1 MNKNQACIASHIRL
15 RHVIYI
21 AYNSCFIESMIILP
35 AFHVD
40 ERLLRHEH
48 TLHKLFA
55 YHACFL

>member
-35 AFHVD
+35 TYHVD
-40 ERLLRHEH
+40 ECLLRHEH
-48 TLHKLFA
+48 TLHLIA
-55 YHACFL
+55 